1 MSARRFLGLELAGAK
16 NAKTALA
23 TLEVYEKESK
33 IFLLDCFERVTA
45 REKQSTDEA
54 LLELIDEHREGLAGI
69 GVNVPLTLPPCILC
83 TRKTCPTP
91 ARCTVPEVKWMRE
104 QSKRAIRS
112 PEVSHSGIRVLEFTP
127 YTQRPVEL
135 WIRYNVLP
143 QLPSKLRFEI
153 DETLGGNRAPLS
165 ARMHYLQRHLKG
177 VPLIEA
183 WPKLTLGMLG
193 LEYGIPEKSLQDYRS
208 IESGAPA
215 RLEII
220 EHLTESMALFIYE
233 RDQHKLAENLTA
245 FDAFLCALTACL
257 ASTGKTARNSA
268 RFFPDRFA
276 WVEYP
281 KTT

>member
-1 MSARRFLGLELAGAK
+1 MSSRRFLGLELSGAK

-23 TLEVYEKESK
+23 TLELYEKESK

-45 REKQSTDEA
+45 REKQTSDGA
-54 LLELIDEHREGLAGI
+54 LLELIEEHRDGLAGI
-69 GVNVPLTLPPCILC
+69 GVNVPLTLPPCIPC
-83 TRKTCPTP
+83 ERKVCPTP

-104 QSKRAIRS
+104 QTKRATRS
-112 PEVSHSGIRVLEFTP
+112 PEVSHNGIRVLEFTP

-143 QLPSKLRFEI
+143 QLAPDLRFEI

-165 ARMHYLQRHLKG
+165 ARMHYLKRHLHG
-177 VPLIEA
+177 IPLIEV

-193 LEYGIPEKSLQDYRS
+193 LSHGLPAKLLQDYRS
-208 IESGAPA
+208 VDGGAAA

-257 ASTGKTARNSA
+257 ASSGRTTKRPS
-268 RFFPDRFA
+268 RFFPDRFS

-281 KTT
+281 QVT